1 MFKTGLRSDEILNLK
16 KSNISEN
23 QINII
28 GKGNK
33 TRVVFI
39 LDDLIFKMLNWEFD
53 YFVSDKNG
61 NKLSKSSLYIIIKNL
76 GIMINK
82 NISPH
87 SLRRSFCTNLIKNGC
102 NIAVVQ
108 KMMGHSSINTTTKY
122 IFLDKDEMFSHF
134 KKFI

>member
-39 LDDLIFKMLNWEFD
+39 LDDLMFKILNWEFD

-61 NKLSKSSLYIIIKNL
+61 NKLSKSSLYIIIK
-76 GIMINK
+76 I
-82 NISPH
+82 
-87 SLRRSFCTNLIKNGC
+87 
-102 NIAVVQ
+102 
-108 KMMGHSSINTTTKY
+108 
-122 IFLDKDEMFSHF
+122 
-134 KKFI
+134 